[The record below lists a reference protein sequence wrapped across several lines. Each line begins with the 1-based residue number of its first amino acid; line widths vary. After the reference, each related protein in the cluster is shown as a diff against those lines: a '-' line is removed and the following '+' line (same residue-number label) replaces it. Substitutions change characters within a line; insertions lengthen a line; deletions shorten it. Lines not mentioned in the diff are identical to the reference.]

1 MSTARVG
8 IELDLM
14 GGEEAL
20 RTVEQL
26 EAELKSLAGSAFRI
40 KAKNDIKSLKRELD
54 RIEGDKAVVR
64 VETKSAE
71 QNIRRLKQ
79 EAKSLERVLKTGQRA
94 NGTILSN
101 SELTQARNQLRSVRQ
116 EIERLQGVKL
126 NLGAQFNSLEA
137 EAKSA
142 REQIRLTREA
152 LQNVKPIGQI
162 FTSATSKVSHLGSAF
177 QSLGSA
183 MNRVY
188 EPVRWL
194 LNGTIFAAGYKAMNT
209 FSEGISAGF
218 SRYDIMKKYPL
229 MMQEYSKSAY
239 TATDSIKELDMSV
252 RGLPTGLDEIV
263 QMAQRYTLS
272 LGDMKR
278 GTQLAIA
285 SNNAFLASMATD
297 SQKYQGMMQ
306 LQDLMNGKKLTSREW
321 MSLGASMGKA
331 INEVGKEFGYTN
343 ENMGEFRQQ
352 LYGSKIDS
360 KDFLDALIKVGTGT
374 GKVAKMAELS
384 KQTWEAFAANVRN
397 AFSRMTAG
405 VVESMDEVVRVATGG
420 KYKSANML
428 LIDKII
434 PQIDKFAQAAK
445 NWIKANPD
453 FFIDT
458 INRIKALDWKGLA
471 KGFGE
476 GMKTALDWMLKLGEI
491 MSKAGMER
499 IGKFMALSGMIANG
513 LTIIGGA
520 LRGGRFAF
528 GASAVGIVMLLRAL
542 TGGGIGGKAFGK
554 LKDMFKGI
562 TGIGKDAKAAEK
574 ATKGSAM
581 KNIKGSLAR
590 WVKPLAG
597 IGSVLA
603 IIAGVAGTIMIS
615 TKAIKEAIKDMRQIS
630 DDFGMV
636 DWGTMAKVGTG
647 FAAFVG
653 GFTGLGKLASKNL
666 KGSAMTGLGTAIV
679 GGITSMVAGFG
690 RLDIKLVKDSIKD
703 MVTITNDAQT
713 LASNVN
719 TLKGIKFD
727 MGSVKNLV
735 SQLYGVYQA
744 MFNRGGESLSE
755 IKPRNTKKAE
765 DALNSL
771 KGVFNAVLG
780 ITTLLPKMYDAMN
793 NASIQGS
800 ETTGRGATPFTNFT
814 TQVKALFKGVNE
826 ILTSLTTD
834 LLGEGQFSTKSIGN
848 FQAIMASVKT
858 MFDSI
863 NGIMTTLPTLYDKMS
878 SMGMHARGKGRNGQG
893 GGTFDTLLQ
902 SMKSLFKGIGDMYR
916 NLNTNIGGLNIE
928 GLEGKLESV
937 ANGMASIGKIVG
949 KLKSLGG
956 KGGGLAT
963 ADGAVFNAIGNIK
976 SMIGSLKS
984 ALGGEDLG
992 GLKTAI
998 ETFVTSVKS
1007 LLTQLD
1013 NIAGVGNVV
1022 DVTIT
1027 IKGTV
1032 KENVT
1037 KKIKEA
1043 MNKIKRA
1050 CRSQTFTKHVHI
1062 NIQRHVS
1069 IGGDSI
1075 PSASSIAGNTGGGG
1089 GGGGGGG
1096 WHHGGYIGNGK
1107 TLYRAKGGSV
1117 FKPKGTDTIPA
1128 MLTHGEFVQ
1137 KKSAVDFWG
1146 VRFMQKIN
1154 NLDIN
1159 GAMRELSARAS
1170 HYVNANRGT
1179 TINNNTTNNTDFTQ
1193 NVYTSNPNFAFK
1205 RSSRYVG
1212 AL

>member
-54 RIEGDKAVVR
+54 RIEGDKAVIR

-94 NGTILSN
+94 NGTILSK
-101 SELTQARNQLRSVRQ
+101 SELTQARQELRSIRQ

-126 NLGAQFNSLEA
+126 NLGTQFNSLEA

-194 LNGTIFAAGYKAMNT
+194 LNGTIFAAGYKAMNM

-218 SRYDIMKKYPL
+218 SRYDTMKKYPK
-229 MMQEYSKSAY
+229 MMEQFSKASY
-239 TATDSIKELDMSV
+239 TAQDSINDLDKSV

-263 QMAQRYTLS
+263 NLAQRFTMTT
-272 LGDMKR
+272 GDMKR
-278 GTQLAIA
+278 GTKLAIA
-285 SNNAFLASMATD
+285 TNNAFLASMSTD
-297 SQKYQGMMQ
+297 TQKYQGMMQ
-306 LQDLMNGKKLTSREW
+306 LQDVIGGKKMTSKEW
-321 MSLGASMGKA
+321 QSLANTMMPAIRMMG
-331 INEVGKEFGYTN
+331 EGLGYTGKELDEYVAKVQQGKIAN
-343 ENMGEFRQQ
+343 EEF
-352 LYGSKIDS
+352 LK
-360 KDFLDALIKVGTGT
+360 ALVQAGTGT

-384 KQTWEAFAANVRN
+384 KQTWEAFTANVRN

-405 VVESMDEVVRVATGG
+405 IVESMDEVVKVATGG

-428 LIDKII
+428 LIDKVI
-434 PQIDKFAQAAK
+434 PQIDKFAKSAK
-445 NWIKANPD
+445 EWIRANPD

-458 INRIKALDWKGLA
+458 MERIKSLDWKGLA

-476 GMKTALDWMLKLGEI
+476 GMKTALDLMLKLGEV
-491 MSKAGMER
+491 MSKVGMER

-528 GASAVGIVMLLRAL
+528 GGSAVGIILLLRAL

-562 TGIGKDAKAAEK
+562 TGLGKEAKEAEK

-581 KNIKGSLAR
+581 KNIKGSLSK
-590 WVKPLAG
+590 WIKPLVG

-603 IIAGVAGTIMIS
+603 IVAGTAGTIMIS

-636 DWGTMAKVGTG
+636 DWGVMAKVGTG
-647 FAAFVG
+647 FATFVG

-666 KGSAMTGLGTAIV
+666 KASGMTALGTAIV

-713 LASNVN
+713 LVSNVN
-719 TLKGIKFD
+719 NLKGMKFD

-735 SQLYGVYQA
+735 SQLYGVYEA

-771 KGVFNAVLG
+771 KGIFNAVLG

-793 NASIQGS
+793 KASIQGA

-814 TQVKALFKGVNE
+814 TQVKSLFKGVNE

-878 SMGMHARGKGRNGQG
+878 SMGMHARGKGRGGQG
-893 GGTFDTLLQ
+893 GGTFDTLMQ
-902 SMKSLFKGIGDMYR
+902 SMKSLFKSIGDMYR
-916 NLNTNIGGLNIE
+916 NINTNIGGLNVE
-928 GLEGKLESV
+928 GLGEKLGSV
-937 ANGMASIGKIVG
+937 ATGMGHISSIVG
-949 KLKSLGG
+949 KLKKLGG
-956 KGGGLAT
+956 KGGGLAS

-976 SMIGSLKS
+976 SMIGSLKN

-1022 DVTIT
+1022 NVTIT

-1037 KKIKEA
+1037 KKIKTA
-1043 MNKIKRA
+1043 MDKIKSA
-1050 CRSQTFTKHVHI
+1050 CRSKTFTKHVYVK
-1062 NIQRHVS
+1062 IQRHVS

-1075 PSASSIAGNTGGGG
+1075 PSAGAVAGGGG
-1089 GGGGGGG
+1089 GGGGGD

>member
-1 MSTARVG
+1 MSNARVG

-54 RIEGDKAVVR
+54 RIEGDKAVIR

-94 NGTILSN
+94 NGTILSK
-101 SELTQARNQLRSVRQ
+101 SELAQARNQLRSIRQ

-126 NLGAQFNSLEA
+126 NLGAQFNTLEA

-194 LNGTIFAAGYKAMNT
+194 LNGTVFAAGYKAMNM

-218 SRYDIMKKYPL
+218 SRYDTMKKYPK
-229 MMQEYSKSAY
+229 MMEQFSKASY
-239 TATDSIKELDMSV
+239 TAQDSINDLDKSV

-263 QMAQRYTLS
+263 NLAQRFTMTT
-272 LGDMKR
+272 GDMKR
-278 GTQLAIA
+278 GTKLAIA
-285 SNNAFLASMATD
+285 TNNAFLASMSTD
-297 SQKYQGMMQ
+297 TQKYQGMMQ
-306 LQDLMNGKKLTSREW
+306 LQDVIGGKKMTSKEW
-321 MSLGASMGKA
+321 QSLANTMMPAIRMMG
-331 INEVGKEFGYTN
+331 EGLGYTGKELDEYVAKVQQGKIAN
-343 ENMGEFRQQ
+343 EEF
-352 LYGSKIDS
+352 LK
-360 KDFLDALIKVGTGT
+360 ALVKAGTGT

-384 KQTWEAFAANVRN
+384 KQTWEAFTANVRN

-405 VVESMDEVVRVATGG
+405 IVESMDEVVKVATGG

-428 LIDKII
+428 LIDKVI

-445 NWIKANPD
+445 EWIRANPD

-458 INRIKALDWKGLA
+458 MNRIKALDWKGLA

-476 GMKTALDWMLKLGEI
+476 GMKTAVDWMLKLGEI
-491 MSKAGMER
+491 MSKVGMER

-528 GASAVGIVMLLRAL
+528 GGSAVGIIMLLRAL
-542 TGGGIGGKAFGK
+542 TGKGIGGKAFGK

-562 TGIGKDAKAAEK
+562 TGIGKEAQAAEK

-581 KNIKGSLAR
+581 KNLKGSFAK
-590 WVKPLAG
+590 WIKPLAG

-603 IIAGVAGTIMIS
+603 IIAGTAGTIMIS

-679 GGITSMVAGFG
+679 GGITSMIAGFG

-713 LASNVN
+713 LATNVN
-719 TLKGIKFD
+719 NLKGLKFD

-735 SQLYGVYQA
+735 GQLYGVYQA

-755 IKPRNTKKAE
+755 VKPKDTKKAE
-765 DALNSL
+765 EALNSL

-780 ITTLLPKMYDAMN
+780 ITTLLPKMYDAMSK
-793 NASIQGS
+793 ASIQGS

-814 TQVKALFKGVNE
+814 TQVKSLFKGVNG
-826 ILTSLTTD
+826 ILTSLNED
-834 LLGEGQFSTKSIGN
+834 LIGKDFSTKKIAG
-848 FQAIMASVKT
+848 FETIMASVKS

-863 NGIMTTLPTLYDKMS
+863 SGIVGSLPKLYEKMS
-878 SMGMHARGKGRNGQG
+878 AASIQGASTTGRGTTPFTNLKTQIQN
-893 GGTFDTLLQ
+893 
-902 SMKSLFKGIGDMYR
+902 LFKGIGDIYQTI
-916 NLNTNIGGLNIE
+916 NTNIGGYNVE
-928 GLEGKLESV
+928 GLEGKLESI
-937 ANGMASIGKIVG
+937 ANGMASVGKIVG
-949 KLKSLGG
+949 KLKSLGS

-963 ADGAVFNAIGNIK
+963 GKGAVFNAIGNIK

-992 GLKTAI
+992 GLKSAI
-998 ETFVTSVKS
+998 ETFVSSVKS

-1013 NIAGVGNVV
+1013 NIAGVGNEV

-1037 KKIKEA
+1037 KKIKTA
-1043 MNKIKRA
+1043 MDKIKKA
-1050 CRSQTFTKHVHI
+1050 CASKTFTKHVYI
-1062 NIQRHVS
+1062 KIQRHVS

-1075 PSASSIAGNTGGGG
+1075 PSAGAVAGGGG
-1089 GGGGGGG
+1089 GGGGGT

-1146 VRFMQKIN
+1146 VKFMQKIN